1 MNKYKTITYV
11 YCVKKYLDTMINTKI
26 NTKFKNKTAT
36 KQYKTTKFYLEDMIQ
51 FSIIGKCLC

>member
-26 NTKFKNKTAT
+26 NTNFKT
-36 KQYKTTKFYLEDMIQ
+36 KQQPNNTKQQNFI
-51 FSIIGKCLC
+51 